1 MILFF
6 VLGDDVLKY
15 HTMLM
20 SMIYYHGLP
29 HKGVSDSNRVSHR
42 LWR

>member
-29 HKGVSDSNRVSHR
+29 HKGVSD
-42 LWR
+42 